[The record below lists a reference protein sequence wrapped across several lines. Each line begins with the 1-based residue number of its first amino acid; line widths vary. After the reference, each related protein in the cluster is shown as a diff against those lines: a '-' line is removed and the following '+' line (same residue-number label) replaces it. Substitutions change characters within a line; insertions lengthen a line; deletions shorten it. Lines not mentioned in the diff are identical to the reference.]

1 MQDLCVEDA
10 PNRMMDGFYT
20 KYKSDKNGIAS
31 CMTSSSM
38 VTMKSC
44 WDVLVLET
52 RNRHTAV
59 LHPRCPTPHLLDTSD
74 VIQDTLKPVTSE
86 TSD

>member
-1 MQDLCVEDA
+1 MLILIYLCIC
-10 PNRMMDGFYT
+10 
-20 KYKSDKNGIAS
+20 KSNTNGIAS

-44 WDVLVLET
+44 WIVLDLET

-59 LHPRCPTPHLLDTSD
+59 LYPRCPTPYLLDTSD
-74 VIQDTLKPVTSE
+74 VIQDTLKPVISE